1 MTELKRSITE
11 MSTVGDQLRFARES
25 RGLSQAEVSRALCL
39 PVNVIDALE
48 RDAREALPP
57 AVFVRGYIRN
67 YAKFLRLSLDE
78 NEPETQSSIIAGH
91 VPEEP
96 SFVAGGLYLFW
107 RLFLKVLNYIVVLT
121 LLILLFIWWH
131 DKQHAAEKELSL
143 ANMSIQEDPF
153 PKLNVE
159 IPPALSGDTEIA
171 TLRPWWPFEGED
183 NSE

>member
-11 MSTVGDQLRFARES
+11 MSAVGDQLRFARES

-39 PVNVIDALE
+39 PVNIIDALE
-48 RDAREALPP
+48 RGVQEMLPP

-78 NEPETQSSIIAGH
+78 NESEVQSSIISPPVAA
-91 VPEEP
+91 EP
-96 SFVAGGLYLFW
+96 SFVTEGGYLFW
-107 RLFLKVLNYIVVLT
+107 RLLLKALNYIVVLT

-131 DKQHAAEKELSL
+131 DKQHAVEKELSL
-143 ANMSIQEDPF
+143 ANMSIQENPF

-159 IPPALSGDTEIA
+159 IPPTLGDESEIA

-183 NSE
+183 SSE